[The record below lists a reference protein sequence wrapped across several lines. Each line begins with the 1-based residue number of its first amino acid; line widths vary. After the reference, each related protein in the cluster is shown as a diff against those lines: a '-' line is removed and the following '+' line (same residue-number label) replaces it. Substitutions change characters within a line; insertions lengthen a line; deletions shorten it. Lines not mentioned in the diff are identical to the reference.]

1 MIKKIAAVVIAL
13 TIFATTALAASPL
26 EKEIKS
32 DLQGFSGRVGVFAK
46 NLNTGRTFEFN
57 QDDVFPTASTSK
69 LVVALATYKYL
80 YPKADVDKANEYDQ
94 DIKLM
99 MTISDNNAF
108 EALLGEMDGNKK
120 DVLNKVIKDLHLRQ
134 TQIHSDAAFNKYQY
148 HSVTTPYEMSRV
160 FENIYQDK
168 YLVKDKS
175 EKLKDE
181 LANSIFHDEIPRYMM
196 TPVLH
201 KVGELD
207 AVLCD
212 VGIVQDGHDPI
223 LISFYTAT
231 ADHEYSSNFIASES
245 AKLYNA
251 LRRK

>member
-1 MIKKIAAVVIAL
+1 MSKKVIVIVVALMFFAATV
-13 TIFATTALAASPL
+13 FAASPL

-32 DLQGFSGRVGVFAK
+32 DLQGFNGKVGVFAK
-46 NLNTGRTFEFN
+46 NLNTGRTIEFN
-57 QDDVFPTASTSK
+57 QDDIFPTASTSK

-80 YPKADVDKANEYDQ
+80 YPKADSDKASEYDQ

-108 EALLGEMDGNKK
+108 DELLGEMDANQK
-120 DVLNKVIKDLHLRQ
+120 DVLRKVIKDLHLHQ
-134 TQIHSDAAFNKYQY
+134 TQIHNEDAFARYHY
-148 HSVTTPYEMSRV
+148 HSVTTPYEMAKV
-160 FENIYQDK
+160 FENIYRDK
-168 YLVKDKS
+168 YLAKDKS
-175 EKLKDE
+175 EELKDE

-207 AVLCD
+207 EVLCD

-223 LISFYTAT
+223 LISFYTTT
-231 ADHEYSSNFIASES
+231 ADHEYSSNFIADES